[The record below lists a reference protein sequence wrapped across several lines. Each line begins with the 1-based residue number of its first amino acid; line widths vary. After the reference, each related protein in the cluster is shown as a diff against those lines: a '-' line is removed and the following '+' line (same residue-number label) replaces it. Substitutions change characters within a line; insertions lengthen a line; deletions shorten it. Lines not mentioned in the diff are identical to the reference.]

1 MACQDKAIEKI
12 IYPLQPLTT
21 REQKNVQVQLK
32 TVISSAV

>member
-21 REQKNVQVQLK
+21 SEQNMFKCSLKNGK
-32 TVISSAV
+32 